1 MTDRPPLDIIRG
13 NPIESGLDAFRASFN
28 SLCTEKQVSC
38 APNALSH
45 LDREGNINKALRASL
60 APLTAMQI
68 FKVSPSI
75 FYSLYKLFPLLGGF
89 LLKRAQAA
97 CEAISDDAFLWD
109 QVYRAV
115 TEATP
120 PSQSVASSLQTPWLH
135 NTGSF
140 ANSSEY
146 RQDVDRVL
154 RSELG
159 PLYVGLPCFWDA
171 FFGRVAGLHAISE
184 NVFKKCTEGSDPL
197 FCGEGWNG
205 WPAEAK
211 EKEVME
217 WLYDIIPKLS
227 TFAENYRPN
236 QPTRRHRSLAQP
248 NKPIHGSTGERK
260 LDVGLVDDPQAGKD
274 SKCLWSQILVPG
286 ELKSNPFADTP
297 KAWLDLG
304 RYARKVLT
312 AQDTRRFIL
321 GFTFC
326 GPFMRLWEFDRL
338 GGIASEKFDIN
349 EDGLQ
354 FITTILGFLWI
365 SEGDLGF
372 DPTIV
377 KAEDQRFII
386 IDRNGRTERLVI
398 DELMA
403 RAPCIAG
410 RATTCWKAHPEGDPQ
425 KQLVIK
431 DSWQYT
437 EREKKGDLLQKA
449 TAKGVVNVARY
460 YHHYTVQIH
469 GMDDDIRNNVRKGLE
484 ITTATNYR
492 PDRSKLLPNTIVPG
506 TSRRGRTSSG
516 TASKRSCSA
525 SPANVDTLSNRVHRR
540 VILRDYGKSIYKAS
554 SRSAL
559 LAAVEG
565 CIEGHESLRMAGFL
579 HRDISI
585 NNLMINEDIDSLSW
599 PYFLIDLD
607 LGVREPRAAGASGAK
622 DKAGTRAFMAI
633 GALLGEQHTF
643 MHDLESFFWVLFW
656 ICVHYDGPDTGKV
669 ISEFDQWNYI
679 SMDLLAKEKKGQVSH
694 KRDFI
699 KFAEEN
705 FTPHYQPLVIW
716 VNTLRKAVFPN
727 GGRWEREEIK
737 LYAQMKSIMREARED
752 PEVSSDSLE
761 ASSSSTYGTE
771 LNTVSD
777 YRWGL
782 ESQRSFGNMDKIA
795 NIRELQD
802 K

>member
-45 LDREGNINKALRASL
+45 LDREDLQSLTLDLLFALQTLPVARRLPSKTGPGVLRSDLVKLISAAASGDFDFDR
-60 APLTAMQI
+60 
-68 FKVSPSI
+68 FK
-75 FYSLYKLFPLLGGF
+75 PLL
-89 LLKRAQAA
+89 LI
-97 CEAISDDAFLWD
+97 AIANNRDDAFLWD

-146 RQDVDRVL
+146 RQDVDKVL

-171 FFGRVAGLHAISE
+171 FFGRMAGLRAISE
-184 NVFKKCTEGSDPL
+184 NVFKECTESSDPL
-197 FCGEGWNG
+197 FCGKGWNG
-205 WPAEAK
+205 WPTEAK
-211 EKEVME
+211 EKEMME
-217 WLYDIIPKLS
+217 WLYNIIPKLS
-227 TFAENYRPN
+227 PFAENYRPN

-248 NKPIHGSTGERK
+248 NKPIHGLTGERK

-297 KAWLDLG
+297 KAWLNLG
-304 RYARKVLT
+304 RYAKKIIA
-312 AQDTRRFIL
+312 AQNTRRFIL
-321 GFTFC
+321 GFTLC

-354 FITTILGFLWI
+354 FITTILGFLWM
-365 SEGDLGF
+365 SEEDLGF
-372 DPTIV
+372 DPTIVKAEDLGFDPTTV

-410 RATTCWKAHPEGDPQ
+410 RATTCWRAHPEGDPQ

-437 EREKKGDLLQKA
+437 EREEKGDLLQEA
-449 TAKGVVNVARY
+449 TAKGVVNVARH

-492 PDRSKLLPNTIVPG
+492 PDQRSKLLPNTIVPG

-525 SPANVDTLSNRVHRR
+525 SPANVDTLTNRVHRR
-540 VILRDYGKSIYKAS
+540 VILRDYGKPIYKAS

-607 LGVREPRAAGASGAK
+607 FGVPEPRAAGASGIK

-643 MHDLESFFWVLFW
+643 MHNLESFFWVLFW
-656 ICVHYDGPDTGKV
+656 IYVHYNGPNTGK
-669 ISEFDQWNYI
+669 IINEFDQWNYI

-694 KRDFI
+694 ERDFI

-705 FTPHYQPLVIW
+705 FTPHYQPLVTW
-716 VNTLRKAVFPN
+716 VNKLRKAVFPN
-727 GGRWEREEIK
+727 GGR
-737 LYAQMKSIMREARED
+737 L
-752 PEVSSDSLE
+752 
-761 ASSSSTYGTE
+761 SSTYGTE
-771 LNTVSD
+771 LDTVSD
-777 YRWGL
+777 YRWDL
-782 ESQRSFGNMDKIA
+782 E
-795 NIRELQD
+795 
-802 K
+802 

>member
-45 LDREGNINKALRASL
+45 LDREDLQSLTLDLLFALQTLPVARRLPSKTGPGVLRSDLVKLISAAASGDFDFDR
-60 APLTAMQI
+60 
-68 FKVSPSI
+68 FK
-75 FYSLYKLFPLLGGF
+75 PLL
-89 LLKRAQAA
+89 LI
-97 CEAISDDAFLWD
+97 AIANNRDDAFLWD

-146 RQDVDRVL
+146 RQDVDKVL

-171 FFGRVAGLHAISE
+171 FFGRMAGLRAISE
-184 NVFKKCTEGSDPL
+184 NVFKECTESSDPL
-197 FCGEGWNG
+197 FC
-205 WPAEAK
+205 
-211 EKEVME
+211 
-217 WLYDIIPKLS
+217 
-227 TFAENYRPN
+227 
-236 QPTRRHRSLAQP
+236 
-248 NKPIHGSTGERK
+248 GERK

-297 KAWLDLG
+297 KAWLNLG
-304 RYARKVLT
+304 RYAKKIIA
-312 AQDTRRFIL
+312 AQNTRRFIL
-321 GFTFC
+321 GFTLC

-354 FITTILGFLWI
+354 FITTILGFLWM
-365 SEGDLGF
+365 SEEDLGF
-372 DPTIV
+372 DPTIVKAEDLGFDPTTV

-410 RATTCWKAHPEGDPQ
+410 RATTCWRAHPEGDPQ

-437 EREKKGDLLQKA
+437 EREEKGDLLQEA
-449 TAKGVVNVARY
+449 TAKGVVNVARH

-492 PDRSKLLPNTIVPG
+492 PDQRSKLLPNTIVPG

-525 SPANVDTLSNRVHRR
+525 SPANVDTLTNRVHRR
-540 VILRDYGKSIYKAS
+540 VILRDYGKPIYKAS

-607 LGVREPRAAGASGAK
+607 FGVPEPRAAGASGIK

-643 MHDLESFFWVLFW
+643 MHNLESFFWVLFW
-656 ICVHYDGPDTGKV
+656 IYVHYNGPNTGK
-669 ISEFDQWNYI
+669 IINEFDQWNYI

-694 KRDFI
+694 ERDFI

-705 FTPHYQPLVIW
+705 FTPHYQPLVTW
-716 VNTLRKAVFPN
+716 VNKLRKAVFPN

-737 LYAQMKSIMREARED
+737 LYAQMKSILREARGD

-761 ASSSSTYGTE
+761 ASC
-771 LNTVSD
+771 
-777 YRWGL
+777 
-782 ESQRSFGNMDKIA
+782 ES
-795 NIRELQD
+795 
-802 K
+802 